1 VAGEFS
7 AAILDVDDRHPRGR
21 SPRKGRALGDQSRL
35 TDTTLPK
42 LNAFTVDVEDYF
54 QVTAFESNISRE
66 SWDSLPSRVMSNTHE
81 LLELLASHQ
90 VRGTFFVLGWVARQ
104 FPGLVRDI
112 QAAGHEIGSHSFWH
126 RLIYTQTPSE
136 FRADLRMSKQ
146 VLEDITGHPV
156 TAFRAPS
163 FSITKRSLW
172 AVDVLAQEGFTT
184 DSSIFPTHHDRY
196 GIPGA
201 RREIHTL
208 TTPSGSLLEFPPSI
222 ARWAGC
228 SLPTGGGGYFR
239 FYPYRLTRNL
249 LGHINQ
255 YEQRPFMFYV
265 HPWEVDPEQPRMRIG
280 SGWSRF
286 RHYVNLATTEA
297 KLNRLLSDFSFGA
310 MADVVAAQQLPVPI
324 QEVAA

>member
-1 VAGEFS
+1 LGTKAS
-7 AAILDVDDRHPRGR
+7 APD
-21 SPRKGRALGDQSRL
+21 K
-35 TDTTLPK
+35 TLIK

-54 QVTAFESNISRE
+54 HVTAFEGGISRA
-66 SWDSLPSRVMSNTHE
+66 SWDSLPTRVTASTRR
-81 LLELLASHQ
+81 LLDLLAGRQ

-104 FPGLVRDI
+104 FPGLVREI

-126 RLIYTQTPSE
+126 RLIYTQTPAE
-136 FRADLRMSKQ
+136 FRADLRMSRQ
-146 VLEDITGHPV
+146 VLEDITGQAI

-172 AVDVLAQEGFTT
+172 AVEVLAQEGFTT
-184 DSSIFPTHHDRY
+184 DSSISPTRHDRY

-208 TTPSGSLLEFPPSI
+208 TTPSGSVLEFPPSI
-222 ARWAGC
+222 ARWGGC

-239 FYPYRLTRNL
+239 LYPYRLTRNL
-249 LGHINQ
+249 LHGINHS
-255 YEQRPFMFYV
+255 ERRPFMFYV

-297 KLNRLLSDFSFGA
+297 KLDRLLRDFSFGA
-310 MADVVAAQQLPVPI
+310 VADVLAAQQTPAPLQVVAA
-324 QEVAA
+324 